1 MGYYKK
7 NWMGKMEY
15 VPDQP
20 NNTETI
26 NIVDGSPVATSNN
39 TTRTTR
45 TTQNNPFTS
54 SPQRTDVASSFL
66 RNQRNADFWDS
77 QANKYGFKS
86 IDDVIAFQKKNG
98 LKADGKVGKN
108 TIAKIEELKGNNNS
122 TTPAPGKNTST
133 TNSTQDV
140 DTNSDFEQIAQQQR
154 AEAQQNFMNNTYPSV
169 ILPYVRQKEDE
180 RFQETPLYQY
190 MSAPTFDDRAKWR
203 TEVILHN
210 KPYYAFNNQLYRSGF
225 SNANMRGRVRG
236 YDEIETPLKAVG
248 TQGLRK
254 SYLTPYPNE
263 DTSYYYQQGGTLNT
277 KQQDKE
283 EQLLQ
288 YALFSIIGAND
299 DIDLNTAVSAIAEAY
314 IKDPQSLTQVI
325 QDENTIKQGM
335 QKLEQENPGSVK
347 QITQP
352 GFMKKVISKL
362 VSQKQQGIKQAKFGT
377 KLDYIKQLK
386 NICPEGYEIEF
397 RKAGGTVCPVCK
409 KKHKSKKAEQGEK
422 IEKDCGGGISKAMD
436 GIKADIKKVKSNKCG
451 DKIRKHQEGSQISN
465 NNDDEFSWWDL
476 VPYVSTARQ
485 MKRTYDN
492 PSAENVILS
501 GVNLAT
507 DMLGG
512 RAAVGAL
519 KAASKYGKIANK
531 LRKAGFV
538 SITNAAK
545 PGAKQ
550 TWMRVGTNPN
560 PMNFNTNIQFKSI
573 PTPNWVSPIYGV
585 AGQNIGNTL
594 TMPFKQDEYDR
605 QNNQ

>member
-1 MGYYKK
+1 MGYYRR

-15 VPDQP
+15 IPDQP

-26 NIVDGSPVATSNN
+26 DIVDGVPVTTSNKII
-39 TTRTTR
+39 RTV
-45 TTQNNPFTS
+45 QNNPFTL

-77 QANKYGFKS
+77 QAKKYGFKS
-86 IDDVIAFQKKNG
+86 IDDVIAFQKKNK
-98 LKADGKVGKN
+98 LKADGKVWKE

-122 TTPAPGKNTST
+122 TTPAQGKNTST

-169 ILPYVRQKEDE
+169 ILPYVRQQEDA
-180 RFQETPLYQY
+180 RFYETPLYQY
-190 MSAPTFDDRAKWR
+190 MSAPTFDDRVKQR
-203 TEVILHN
+203 TEAILRN
-210 KPYYAFNNQLYRSGF
+210 KPYFVSNNQLNRSGF
-225 SNANMRGRVRG
+225 SNAYMRGRVRA

-325 QDENTIKQGM
+325 QDEETIKQGM

-362 VSQKQQGIKQAKFGT
+362 VSQKQQGIKQAKMGT

-397 RKAGGTVCPVCK
+397 RKAGGKVCPVCK
-409 KKHKSKKAEQGEK
+409 KKHKTKKAEQGEK
-422 IEKDCGGGISKAMD
+422 IEKDCGGGISKTMNSIKNAMKC
-436 GIKADIKKVKSNKCG
+436 GGKVKK
-451 DKIRKHQEGSQISN
+451 
-465 NNDDEFSWWDL
+465 
-476 VPYVSTARQ
+476 
-485 MKRTYDN
+485 
-492 PSAENVILS
+492 AENGLEAKKPQKKQDIHHADTLHSGKKIYDLS
-501 GVNLAT
+501 GKYKQYPYLTPKRYQQLPQKDKVNADLK
-507 DMLGG
+507 DEERG
-512 RAAVGAL
+512 RKKG
-519 KAASKYGKIANK
+519 
-531 LRKAGFV
+531 
-538 SITNAAK
+538 
-545 PGAKQ
+545 
-550 TWMRVGTNPN
+550 
-560 PMNFNTNIQFKSI
+560 
-573 PTPNWVSPIYGV
+573 
-585 AGQNIGNTL
+585 
-594 TMPFKQDEYDR
+594 DER
-605 QNNQ
+605 